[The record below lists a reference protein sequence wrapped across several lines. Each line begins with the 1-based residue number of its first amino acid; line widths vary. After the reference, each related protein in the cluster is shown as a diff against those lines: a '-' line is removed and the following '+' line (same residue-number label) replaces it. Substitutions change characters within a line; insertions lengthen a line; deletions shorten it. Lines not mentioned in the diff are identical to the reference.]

1 MLYIYIHIFIFN
13 IFMHLLN
20 IKFILHPLFPRTF
33 QISLAYASLP
43 ATFFYEFLIFSV
55 LFYFSLFF
63 FGSEPPAINSTQL
76 KTSSR
81 IRNLTNIPN
90 NAREYSNVRNR
101 SRRIVKIVIPTD
113 LIVRL
118 SRLYF
123 FFFPSLHMYSSLSL
137 YISLLFLLFLILSF
151 TEFEQSHGQECRQ
164 VHDE

>member
-81 IRNLTNIPN
+81 IRNLTNMPN
-90 NAREYSNVRNR
+90 NARKYSNVRNR

-123 FFFPSLHMYSSLSL
+123 FFFS
-137 YISLLFLLFLILSF
+137 FL
-151 TEFEQSHGQECRQ
+151 
-164 VHDE
+164 VYV